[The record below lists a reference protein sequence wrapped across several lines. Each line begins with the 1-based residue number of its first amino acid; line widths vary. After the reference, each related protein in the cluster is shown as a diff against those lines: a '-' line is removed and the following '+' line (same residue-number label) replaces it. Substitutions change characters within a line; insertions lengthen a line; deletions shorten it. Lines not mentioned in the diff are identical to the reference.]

1 MKMRFK
7 RRMRTKPREY
17 TLATSIKVAP
27 YTVDFSGMEF
37 PMDTRRVSFRFFMQD
52 ATHKDCMRKIKEV
65 AEAMNRS
72 QS

>member
-17 TLATSIKVAP
+17 TLAASIKVPP
-27 YTVDFSGMEF
+27 YTAVFGGMEI
-37 PMDTRRVSFRFFMQD
+37 PMDTRRVSFRFSMQD

-72 QS
+72 KS

>member
-17 TLATSIKVAP
+17 NLVTSIKVAP
-27 YTVDFSGMEF
+27 HMVALGRLEF
-37 PMDTRRVSFRFFMQD
+37 PIDTRRVRFSFFMQY

-65 AEAMNRS
+65 VEAMSRS
-72 QS
+72 PS